1 MREQQHEKRKEERVG
16 AVLAVTLGNA
26 RGLTSD
32 VSASGVMFL
41 TSAALNVGEAI
52 DFKVE
57 FDTPAGKR
65 VLKCWG
71 HIVRT
76 EARDDRL
83 GVAVKIHEST
93 MEAGAT
99 WRAAAA
105 ASR

>member
-1 MREQQHEKRKEERVG
+1 MREQQHEKRKEVRVR
-16 AVLAVTLGNA
+16 ATMPVTLEKAG
-26 RGLTSD
+26 GMTCD
-32 VSASGVMFL
+32 VSASGVLFL
-41 TSAALNVGEAI
+41 TSAALAAGEAI

-71 HIVRT
+71 NIVRT

-93 MEAGAT
+93 MEVGVT
-99 WRAAAA
+99 WRAAEA
-105 ASR
+105 ASK